1 MHYATLLHVGLF
13 NTLGKE
19 KNIKITFNFIVY
31 FDSVPHHLKL
41 YVDWHITTTSVISK
55 LRWRTSRSIAFLD
68 ALRTT
73 CTGSENVKRI
83 QNIKTMNNITVIYH
97 VRIFVP
103 DICNKPINH
112 EKLIT
117 EQFLKSPLV
126 EFTTVKFHSI
136 YHCSIPKDF

>member
-1 MHYATLLHVGLF
+1 M
-13 NTLGKE
+13 E
-19 KNIKITFNFIVY
+19 K
-31 FDSVPHHLKL
+31 
-41 YVDWHITTTSVISK
+41 
-55 LRWRTSRSIAFLD
+55 SRSIAFLD

-136 YHCSIPKDF
+136 YHCSIPKYF

>member
-31 FDSVPHHLKL
+31 FDSVPYHLKL
-41 YVDWHITTTSVISK
+41 YVDWHKTTTSVISK

-73 CTGSENVKRI
+73 CTGSENVKR
-83 QNIKTMNNITVIYH
+83 N
-97 VRIFVP
+97 
-103 DICNKPINH
+103 D
-112 EKLIT
+112 E
-117 EQFLKSPLV
+117 
-126 EFTTVKFHSI
+126 
-136 YHCSIPKDF
+136 

>member
-31 FDSVPHHLKL
+31 FDSVQHHLKL

-97 VRIFVP
+97 VRIFAP

-117 EQFLKSPLV
+117 EQF
-126 EFTTVKFHSI
+126 
-136 YHCSIPKDF
+136 

>member
-1 MHYATLLHVGLF
+1 MHCATLLHVGLF
-13 NTLGKE
+13 NTLRKE

-31 FDSVPHHLKL
+31 FDSVPYHLKL

-55 LRWRTSRSIAFLD
+55 LRWRTSRSIAFLN

-83 QNIKTMNNITVIYH
+83 NITVIYH